1 MGYYVIIVTMNS
13 LKYNCPEVLSLGKIG
28 RNTRKVLVLLSKFNS
43 AVLLF
48 FREGK
53 TNYQNKKVLSFS

>member
-1 MGYYVIIVTMNS
+1 MIIVTVNS
-13 LKYNCPEVLSLGKIG
+13 LKYNCPEVLSLGRIG
-28 RNTRKVLVLLSKFNS
+28 RKVSVLSKFNS

-53 TNYQNKKVLSFS
+53 TNCQNKFSFS